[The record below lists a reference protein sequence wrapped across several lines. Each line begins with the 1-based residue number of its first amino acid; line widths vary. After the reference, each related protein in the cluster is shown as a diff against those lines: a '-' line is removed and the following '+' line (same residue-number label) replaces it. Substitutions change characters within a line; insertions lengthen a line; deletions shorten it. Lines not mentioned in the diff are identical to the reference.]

1 MKITKDT
8 VVTLRYKVAN
18 AQGQIIEDSKD
29 PMVYLHGGYD
39 NTFPKIEAA
48 LEGQE
53 TGFQATI
60 ALQPEDAFGE
70 RDESLATTIPRTQF
84 PAGVKVGG
92 TLRGTGDDGQEQ
104 VFRVVKIK
112 GPVVLLDG
120 NHPLAGQAL
129 RFSLA
134 VTGVRAASEEEIT
147 HRHVHGEHGHHH

>member
-18 AQGQIIEDSKD
+18 AQGQLIEESKD

-53 TGFQATI
+53 TGFSATI

-70 RDESLATTIPRTQF
+70 RDEGLATTIPRSQF

-92 TLRGTGDDGQEQ
+92 SLRGTGDDGQER

-112 GPVVLLDG
+112 GPVVLLDA

-129 RFSLA
+129 RFSLTVA
-134 VTGVRAASEEEIT
+134 GVRTATEEEIT